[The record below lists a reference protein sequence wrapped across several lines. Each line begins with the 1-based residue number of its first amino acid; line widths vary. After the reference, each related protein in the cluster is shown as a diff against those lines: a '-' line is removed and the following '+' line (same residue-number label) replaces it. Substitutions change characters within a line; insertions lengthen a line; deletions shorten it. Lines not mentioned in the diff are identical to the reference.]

1 MMKQAIRIA
10 ASMAL
15 AMAFAQGAAAQSLIA
30 GWDFSQ
36 LPAAGVA
43 PGPLAANYVNA
54 GTSGTATVAGG
65 TVVAAAMQ
73 PHTNPT
79 NAPGIQG
86 GAVRPQ
92 LLSSG
97 ERAAFNAFSTLKQRG
112 QTATEFMGL
121 TARTAATVEF
131 DATAAAAV
139 SGWRLTFGGRAI
151 PDLGDPASDGIT
163 TVDVAFGSTCGATAP
178 VGTAQ
183 LTAVD
188 QAFAF
193 DLGNASLASGCVV
206 LTMDGSVD
214 QPLIDNVAVPEAGG
228 LSMLTAGVLGLFG
241 LASVRRA

>member
-1 MMKQAIRIA
+1 MMKKATRIA
-10 ASMAL
+10 AAMAL
-15 AMAFAQGAAAQSLIA
+15 AMTFAQGAAAQQLIA

-43 PGPLAANYVNA
+43 PGALAANYVNA

-65 TVVAAAMQ
+65 TIVAAAMQ

-86 GAVRPQ
+86 GVARPQ

-97 ERAAFNAFSTLKQRG
+97 ERAAFNTFSTLRQNG
-112 QTATEFMGL
+112 QTTTEFLGL
-121 TARTAATVEF
+121 TARNAASIEF
-131 DATAAAAV
+131 DATAAASV

-151 PDLGDPASDGIT
+151 PNLGDPASDGVT
-163 TVDVAFGSTCGATAP
+163 TVDVSFGSTCGATAP
-178 VGTAQ
+178 VGSAQ

-188 QAFAF
+188 QAFSF
-193 DLGNASLASGCVV
+193 NLSNASLASGCVV

-214 QPLIDNVAVPEAGG
+214 QPLIDNIAVPEPGSV
-228 LSMLTAGVLGLFG
+228 SMLAAGALGLLG
-241 LASVRRA
+241 LANRRRA